1 MTHHAQATL
10 RPSPAVSF
18 VGRQNSGKTT
28 LMERVIR
35 ALSSDGVKVAS
46 IKHHGHPNFSID
58 VPGKDSWRHRE
69 AGAHATAVLSE
80 RRFALMRDLDT
91 EMTCFDALKLMPGHD
106 IVVVEG
112 FRGVGLPT
120 IELFRAANPKDQAA
134 LPRMLARLQNA
145 AVPDGEAA
153 AKTKDEDKAA
163 ETMRARALQRDA
175 DAPPASQGDPGIPP
189 AQQESPD
196 NPALPAALAT
206 DIPALT
212 AAAQAAHV
220 PVYSFNDIDGLA
232 ALIKRRYARAP
243 LTIAVQAGGA
253 SRRMGQSKARM
264 PFLGRPLIEHMLD
277 LVADFA
283 DELIVTTNEQEA
295 LAYLARLYPGIK
307 IEPDLLPERGA
318 LPGLLTALHHSEND
332 LVGVVACDMI
342 AFPPKILALEA
353 IALKAHGADAA
364 VPFNNGY
371 WEPFAGVYRR
381 SACEPELHRLL
392 TQGSKRMHDLLDAV
406 NCLPFD
412 STPFQRPG
420 RIDPFANANTP
431 QELAQAETL
440 YRLYD

>member
-1 MTHHAQATL
+1 MTQRHPAQPAR

-28 LMERVIR
+28 LLERVIR
-35 ALSSDGVKVAS
+35 TLSSDGLKVAS
-46 IKHHGHPNFSID
+46 IKHHGHPDFSID

-80 RRFALMRDLDT
+80 QRFALTRNLDA
-91 EMTCFDALKLMPGHD
+91 EMTCHDALALMPGYD

-120 IELFRAANPKDQAA
+120 VELFRAANPKDQAA
-134 LPRMLARLQNA
+134 LPQMLARLH
-145 AVPDGEAA
+145 EAA
-153 AKTKDEDKAA
+153 GGHEQDDTGPVRVADEAPLPPKATTA
-163 ETMRARALQRDA
+163 HVHPAALCSHR
-175 DAPPASQGDPGIPP
+175 
-189 AQQESPD
+189 ESP
-196 NPALPAALAT
+196 NSPALPAALVT
-206 DIPALT
+206 DVPELT
-212 AAAQAAHV
+212 EAARAAHV
-220 PVYSFNDIDGLA
+220 PAYSFNDIDDLA
-232 ALIKRRYARAP
+232 AFVKHRYARAP

-283 DELIVTTNEQEA
+283 DELVVTTNEQTE
-295 LAYLARLYPGIK
+295 LTYLAHLYPGIK
-307 IEPDLLPERGA
+307 IEHDLLPERGA
-318 LPGLLTALHHSEND
+318 LPGLLTALHHSDND

-353 IALKAHGADAA
+353 IALQARGANAA
-364 VPFNNGY
+364 APFHNGC

-392 TQGSKRMHDLLDAV
+392 AQGSKRMQDLLDAV
-406 NCLPFD
+406 DCLPFD
-412 STPFQRPG
+412 SAPFQRPG

-431 QELAQAETL
+431 DELAQAETL